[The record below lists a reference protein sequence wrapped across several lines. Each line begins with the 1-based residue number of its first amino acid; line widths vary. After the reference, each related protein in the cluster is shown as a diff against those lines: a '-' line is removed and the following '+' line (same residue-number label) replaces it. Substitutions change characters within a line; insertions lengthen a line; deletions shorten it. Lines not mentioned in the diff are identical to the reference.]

1 MKRTYQHLATPKVAD
16 HFRPELLGD
25 LVMQGSSLE
34 KKQRRPQSVHHQVMR
49 RNGFSAHV
57 RQVSQDV
64 TAHIQ
69 LKKIQSG
76 VVVKK

>member
-1 MKRTYQHLATPKVAD
+1 MKRTYQHVATPQFVD
-16 HFRPELLGD
+16 PFRPELED

-34 KKQRRPQSVHHQVMR
+34 KKQRRPQSAHHRFIR

-57 RQVSQDV
+57 RQVSQDATV
-64 TAHIQ
+64 HIQ

>member
-1 MKRTYQHLATPKVAD
+1 MKRAFQHVAAPQD
-16 HFRPELLGD
+16 ANSLRLELEE

-34 KKQRRPQSVHHQVMR
+34 KKQRRPQSAHHQVMR
-49 RNGFSAHV
+49 KSGFCAHV
-57 RQVSQDV
+57 RQMSQDATV
-64 TAHIQ
+64 HIQ